1 MAILS
6 HDMTLDILRCLSVKD
21 LLRFKCVSKFWC
33 SWIDDPYFIKL
44 HLSYSLKTNTNRS
57 LIVRHCKYQFL
68 SVNYD
73 SPKITRRLKQPL
85 GEQKKSIQILGSCN
99 GLLAVEDENGR
110 MLLWNPS
117 TRKYQVLPST
127 EIEFSSPPIRYSRST
142 YCGFG
147 YDPVSD
153 DYKLVRI
160 VQLLGAND
168 EYFHS
173 EAKVYSLRSNF
184 WRRIKGFCFYFI
196 SYRQLGFLANN
207 VLHWMVFKTPES
219 SSRNLVGFDL
229 RSEEFSLVE
238 LPDFCID
245 ENIYLN
251 VKAMGG
257 HLCLTATYWEL
268 GDIVADVWI
277 MKEYGVKESWVKL
290 MSSTY
295 PDLIPGSP
303 SEVPLA
309 FSKNGDKVL
318 FHLKFNRDKRDS
330 LVWYDLGSKR
340 IEKVGIRG
348 VPIVYDVDLYVE
360 SLVPLNQK
368 PPRVLERRI
377 ACVGNISF
385 SIANLNG
392 NEMAETLASAGM
404 SRPCL
409 FKAWW

>member
-368 PPRVLERRI
+368 PPR
-377 ACVGNISF
+377 G
-385 SIANLNG
+385 
-392 NEMAETLASAGM
+392 
-404 SRPCL
+404 L
-409 FKAWW
+409 FD